1 MRSRTRFGLIVSSIV
16 FTLAG
21 VAAFIL
27 LTQSTLSMFSSGIN
41 QYDPETG
48 ALIDTGVKASALV
61 TTMLPAFGVVFIA
74 LGILCAAGAIA
85 SFVATEAVDR
95 AAAHRV
101 PTAPTQVSP
110 DAQPLSLPE
119 HLQHG

>member
-61 TTMLPAFGVVFIA
+61 TTMLPTFGVVFIA

-95 AAAHRV
+95 AAAHR
-101 PTAPTQVSP
+101 APAVAAYGSP
-110 DAQPLSLPE
+110 STLPMSPPE
-119 HLQHG
+119 TLHQG

>member
-27 LTQSTLSMFSSGIN
+27 LAQNTLSMVSSNIN
-41 QYDPETG
+41 QFDPETG
-48 ALIDTGVKASALV
+48 AVIDSGIRSSAIL

-95 AAAHRV
+95 AAAHR
-101 PTAPTQVSP
+101 APVVAAYGSASTLPMSP
-110 DAQPLSLPE
+110 PE
-119 HLQHG
+119 TLHQG